1 MRRQIRLIVCA
12 LIAVLAIDGA
22 LPGQALAGA
31 RSKAARAK
39 TAHTKPQSS
48 RQCTHCQIA
57 QLRAPK
63 VTAETAA
70 ATAIATEV
78 SGSAKA
84 PAEEAAAAGPARER
98 PAPRSRPRRKK
109 PSFLLRAKIATLHL
123 AEALHLY
130 HPQPFQAGRRP
141 RLTEERVWFEMVGS
155 LLGVDAGLTISE
167 ITRVK
172 GKSGDLE
179 LIHVVNDDGTGQN
192 YESVLKRIPLIGGQR
207 LEIQGPAINTLAGMP
222 LGFRAVGLGL
232 TSDLF
237 EPGQNRAVSYTAEV
251 KVTERTLLYWA
262 PFWAP
267 GAASAI
273 DGALGAA
280 GHHTVANLVGGALP
294 FVSAA
299 LAVQST
305 VRAWRTFKNPN
316 ATRLQKALA
325 AGHAVA
331 DSVRVAFPLVGTLAN
346 VALIG
351 VTAGVS
357 YLKVKK
363 ARAESEHMVD
373 PRYVKPCA
381 RGGCTH

>member
-1 MRRQIRLIVCA
+1 MRRQLRLYVCA

-22 LPGQALAGA
+22 VSGEALAGG
-31 RSKAARAK
+31 RNKAVRAK
-39 TAHTKPQSS
+39 TAHSKPQPT
-48 RQCTHCQIA
+48 RPCTHCQIA
-57 QLRAPK
+57 QLRALK
-63 VTAETAA
+63 VVAETAA
-70 ATAIATEV
+70 TATASTTATPGTAE
-78 SGSAKA
+78 A
-84 PAEEAAAAGPARER
+84 PADEAAPAATRVR
-98 PAPRSRPRRKK
+98 PAPRARVKRKK
-109 PSFLLRAKIATLHL
+109 PSLLLRAKIAALHL
-123 AEALHLY
+123 AEAFHLY
-130 HPQPFQAGRRP
+130 HPQPLHRGRSP

-155 LLGVDAGLTISE
+155 LLGIDAGVTVSE

-172 GKSGDLE
+172 GKNGDLE
-179 LIHVVNDDGTGQN
+179 LIHVVNSEGTGQN
-192 YESVLKRIPLIGGQR
+192 YESVLKRIPLFGGQR
-207 LEIQGPAINTLAGMP
+207 LEIQGPAINMVGGMP
-222 LGFRAVGLGL
+222 LGFRAIGLGL

-251 KVTERTLLYWA
+251 KITERTLLYWA

-273 DGALGAA
+273 DSALGAA

-316 ATRLQKALA
+316 ATKLQKALA

-331 DSVRVAFPLVGTLAN
+331 DSVRVAFPLAGTLAN

-357 YLKVKK
+357 YFKVKK
-363 ARAESEHMVD
+363 ARAESEHLVD

>member
-1 MRRQIRLIVCA
+1 MCA

-22 LPGQALAGA
+22 VSGEALAGA
-31 RSKAARAK
+31 RNKAARAK
-39 TAHTKPQSS
+39 TAHSKPQPK
-48 RQCTHCQIA
+48 RTCTHCQIA
-57 QLRAPK
+57 ELRAARL
-63 VTAETAA
+63 VAVETAVTAA
-70 ATAIATEV
+70 AAR
-78 SGSAKA
+78 SGSAEA
-84 PAEEAAAAGPARER
+84 PPEEAAGPMRER
-98 PAPRSRPRRKK
+98 PAPRARVKRKK
-109 PSFLLRAKIATLHL
+109 PSLLLRAKIAALHL
-123 AEALHLY
+123 AEAFDLY
-130 HPQPFQAGRRP
+130 HPQPLHRARTP

-155 LLGVDAGLTISE
+155 LLGVDAGVTISE

-172 GKSGDLE
+172 GKNGDLE
-179 LIHVVNDDGTGQN
+179 LIHVVGGDGAGQN

-207 LEIQGPAINTLAGMP
+207 LEIQGPAINTVAGMP

-251 KVTERTLLYWA
+251 KLTERTLLYWA

-280 GHHTVANLVGGALP
+280 GHHTVTNLVGGALP
-294 FVSAA
+294 FISAA
-299 LAVQST
+299 LAVQSA
-305 VRAWRTFKNPN
+305 VRAWRTFKNPE

-331 DSVRVAFPLVGTLAN
+331 DGVRVAFPLAGTLAN

-363 ARAESEHMVD
+363 ARAGSEHLVD
-373 PRYVKPCA
+373 PRYLRPCA

>member
-1 MRRQIRLIVCA
+1 MRRQIRLYVCA

-22 LPGQALAGA
+22 VSGEALAGA
-31 RSKAARAK
+31 RNKAVRAK
-39 TAHTKPQSS
+39 TAHS
-48 RQCTHCQIA
+48 RSQPTRPCTHCQIA
-57 QLRAPK
+57 QLRASK
-63 VTAETAA
+63 VVAETAETA
-70 ATAIATEV
+70 TTIAT
-78 SGSAKA
+78 SGSAQA

-98 PAPRSRPRRKK
+98 PAPRSRPKRKK
-109 PSFLLRAKIATLHL
+109 ASLLLRARIAALHL
-123 AEALHLY
+123 AEAFHLY
-130 HPQPFQAGRRP
+130 HPQPLHRGRSP

-155 LLGVDAGLTISE
+155 LLGVDAGVTVSE

-172 GKSGDLE
+172 GKNGDLE
-179 LIHVVNDDGTGQN
+179 LIHVVNGDGTGQN
-192 YESVLKRIPLIGGQR
+192 YESVLKRIPLFGGQR
-207 LEIQGPAINTLAGMP
+207 LEIQGPAINTVGGMP
-222 LGFRAVGLGL
+222 LGFRAIGLGL

-251 KVTERTLLYWA
+251 KLTERTLLYWA

-280 GHHTVANLVGGALP
+280 GHHTVTTLVGGALP
-294 FVSAA
+294 FISAA

-331 DSVRVAFPLVGTLAN
+331 DSVRVAFPLAGTLAN

-363 ARAESEHMVD
+363 ARAESEHLVD
-373 PRYVKPCA
+373 PRYVRPCA